1 MSVGSHEW
9 FMVVNGW
16 ISWLEIVAGLLGWES
31 WLGIVTE
38 LRGGVFV
45 VGNRAN

>member
-16 ISWLEIVAGLLGWES
+16 ISWRNFVAGSS
-31 WLGIVTE
+31 WLGIVRIE
-38 LRGGVFV
+38 AGR
-45 VGNRAN
+45 

>member
-16 ISWLEIVAGLLGWES
+16 ISWWIFLAGNRGWES

-45 VGNRAN
+45 AGNRAN

>member
-16 ISWLEIVAGLLGWES
+16 ISWRNFVA
-31 WLGIVTE
+31 E

-45 VGNRAN
+45 GLGIVRIEAGR